1 MGDKKVVFADLVAD
15 LKRKDG
21 KPADVADL
29 SSKNFVGECIYDIH
43 VHVGMKD
50 RLIYRDKNSYRL
62 IRL

>member
-29 SSKNFVGECIYDIH
+29 SSKNFVGKCIYDIH
-43 VHVGMKD
+43 VNVGMKVQVP
-50 RLIYRDKNSYRL
+50 YK
-62 IRL
+62 

>member
-29 SSKNFVGECIYDIH
+29 SSKNFVGKCIYDIH
-43 VHVGMKD
+43 VHLNVRILINELHD
-50 RLIYRDKNSYRL
+50 REYRL
-62 IRL
+62 IRP